1 MKKVL
6 TLLISFLLLFLLF
19 DPINLES
26 NEPNLALVKNEL
38 EEKQIILKLNNF
50 NIKDLNKI
58 NLKIRELTNIKNGK
72 EYKYTFKTNT
82 NYENIINDYINFLQ
96 KENFQEDIEYSKTN
110 GFTIDTITILDN
122 YKNIKE
128 NLKNINYEVIK
139 WPL

>member
-38 EEKQIILKLNNF
+38 EEKQITLKLNNF

-139 WPL
+139 

>member
-6 TLLISFLLLFLLF
+6 TILISFLLLFLLF

-38 EEKQIILKLNNF
+38 EEKQITLKLNNF

-139 WPL
+139 

>member
-38 EEKQIILKLNNF
+38 EEKQITLKLSNF

>member
-38 EEKQIILKLNNF
+38 EEKQITLKLNNF